1 MDDHRIA
8 VYESGADAFIAKPF
22 NPRILKTRIR
32 ALLDKR
38 NSAEEPV
45 PERKSL
51 AGEQRD
57 LLDRLKEYVETH
69 LQQEISIDDVAEHLN
84 MSRTKLYREFH
95 QISDLSPADLINMFR
110 LRKAASLMLD
120 QRLSVSEAAFAT
132 GFSSSSYFTK
142 VFTKFYRMK
151 PSDYIRKN
159 NLNDNAD

>member
-1 MDDHRIA
+1 MLDH
-8 VYESGADAFIAKPF
+8 
-22 NPRILKTRIR
+22 
-32 ALLDKR
+32 
-38 NSAEEPV
+38 
-45 PERKSL
+45 
-51 AGEQRD
+51 
-57 LLDRLKEYVETH
+57 LKEYVETH

-95 QISDLSPADLINMFR
+95 RISDLSPADLINMFR